1 MINKTIKLR
10 RPFFDISFGAVTVL
24 GAFII
29 LLLYFVSPDLI
40 PMCLLFGVVVL
51 LGLGLPRWQGKEERA
66 KRAMLAKEKEH
77 EKWGFHSRDREGPWL
92 NYVDYPLI
100 KASQYAEGKQFYSE
114 WLIIQNGLIIVNPGV
129 SSVSLDSNT
138 VNYDFS
144 VKRAYAWDGCT
155 PKRWFFW
162 LVLIGTPDWAQK
174 IEVIRTIDDETPCK
188 KKEPFWQKA
197 HHASLV
203 HDALYQYL
211 DSIPIPKKD
220 VDNLFYEMLIAS
232 GFSGIMA
239 RIYHLA
245 VRYLGA
251 SDVGENNPESNSELA
266 LDRTCAQ
273 LLASQAEGCNEPHH
287 E

>member
-1 MINKTIKLR
+1 MNNKTIKLR
-10 RPFFDISFGAVTVL
+10 RPFFDISFGAATVV
-24 GAFII
+24 GIFIVLI
-29 LLLYFVSPDLI
+29 LYILSPDLM
-40 PMCLLFGVVVL
+40 PMSILLGVVVF

-66 KRAMLAKEKEH
+66 KRAMAAKVMEQD
-77 EKWGFHSRDREGPWL
+77 KWGFHSRDREGPWI

-100 KASQYAEGKQFYSE
+100 RASQYAEGKQFYSE
-114 WLIIQNGLIIVNPGV
+114 WLIIHNGLIIVNPGL
-129 SSVSLDSNT
+129 SKVSLDDNT
-138 VNYDFS
+138 VDYDFS
-144 VKRAYAWDGCT
+144 IKHAYAWDGCT

-188 KKEPFWQKA
+188 RKEPFWQQA

-211 DSIPIPKKD
+211 DSIPIPKRD
-220 VDNLFYEMLIAS
+220 VDNLFYEMLIES

-239 RIYHLA
+239 KIYHLA

-251 SDVGENNPESNSELA
+251 SDLSENDPKNNSELA
-266 LDRTCAQ
+266 LGRTCAEI
-273 LLASQAEGCNEPHH
+273 LAIQASGCKEP
-287 E
+287 